1 MITIFNGTNNK
12 NLCAS
17 LFCLNGNYN
26 ALPTKTAARLC
37 ATHQVHHFSSLL
49 NAHLNGQCPA
59 QKKKRKKTD
68 KPTLCSSLSSLF
80 RQAATVTNLPTTRP
94 RRIQPPECPRRRS
107 SWHARGQPN
116 ARRRRWGHL
125 RRNNFNF
132 RRRRRPRRRRRHEL
146 VRRSCSRSGGGVE
159 GGGICRRPGASGAY
173 AA

>member
-59 QKKKRKKTD
+59 QKKRKIRIS
-68 KPTLCSSLSSLF
+68 PHSLSSLF
-80 RQAATVTNLPTTRP
+80 RQAATVTDLPTTRP

-116 ARRRRWGHL
+116 ARRRRRGG
-125 RRNNFNF
+125 RNNFNF